1 MPTPFLYLETQFM
14 SSKLRFIGRTMAA
27 ALVLAA
33 STVAAHA
40 DTYDYTGKSMTSG
53 NLPSGTAITG
63 DFTIGGV
70 LGDNLN
76 MVTIDP
82 TSFSFTDGLTNSTVT
97 NANDTSDVFQ
107 ISTNALGDIIGW
119 DVFVSNEN
127 TFLESY
133 DANGR
138 YSIENGDSATHT
150 SYEIGLNH
158 NPGTW
163 TNATPA
169 AVTPEPSSLLLLG
182 TGILGLAGAA
192 RRKFLLA

>member
-1 MPTPFLYLETQFM
+1 MPTPFLNLETFPM
-14 SSKLRFIGRTMAA
+14 SSKLRFIGRTIAA

-40 DTYDYTGKSMTSG
+40 DTYDYTGKAMTSG

-63 DFTIGGV
+63 DFTISGV

-82 TSFSFTDGLTNSTVT
+82 TSFSFTDGLANSTVT
-97 NANDTSDVFQ
+97 NANDTSDIFQ
-107 ISTNALGDIIGW
+107 ISTNALGNIIGW
-119 DVFVSNEN
+119 DVFVSSEN

-133 DANGR
+133 NGR
-138 YSIENGDSATHT
+138 YSNENGDSATHT
-150 SYEIGLNH
+150 SYDIGLNH